1 MAEIQKFGTKDKL
14 RSNEI
19 LTFGRAIEAKI
30 NELGVEKLNIA
41 SVFTPYKVT
50 LQEMDDSIVRIR
62 RSALTPEMNNADIER
77 DYSQSGVLGNISLDQ
92 HHYDPVI
99 RAYAVSLLPL
109 HDAFVNK
116 TKISYEEQT
125 SVADNL
131 IQELESEKYK
141 AAVQALNLTGWVN
154 DLKAKNE
161 ACKKLSTNR
170 ISESGTRNTS
180 PKLKES
186 RTAYNKAYNALVKRL
201 NSLAEVNGDKDYLEL
216 FAWWNALIDRYRIL
230 LSNRLGAKKGG
241 TTSKGDKDT
250 PIVPPVDDNDDDDDN
265 KGGGGGGDDRPEIE

>member
-1 MAEIQKFGTKDKL
+1 MAEIQKFGTKNKL
-14 RSNEI
+14 RSNEL
-19 LTFGRAIEAKI
+19 LTFGRAIETKI
-30 NELGVEKLNIA
+30 NELDAEKLNIT

-62 RSALTPEMNNADIER
+62 RSALTPEMNNQDRDR
-77 DYSQSGVLGNISLDQ
+77 DYSQSAVLGTIDISQ
-92 HHYDPVI
+92 HHYDPVVKD
-99 RAYAVSLLPL
+99 YALSMTPL
-109 HDAFVNK
+109 YNAFKGK
-116 TKISYEEQT
+116 TQVSYEEQT
-125 SVADNL
+125 SIVDNL